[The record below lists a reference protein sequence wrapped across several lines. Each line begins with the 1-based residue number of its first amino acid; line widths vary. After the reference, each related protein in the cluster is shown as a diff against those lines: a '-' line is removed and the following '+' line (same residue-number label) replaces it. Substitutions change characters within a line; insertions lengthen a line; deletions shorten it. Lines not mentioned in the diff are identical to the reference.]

1 MGTLSEELLKLGLLS
16 PERHARHTAEET
28 IRDEAERQKN
38 HSQLTA
44 KSRRPAN
51 LLLLEHAESVSDF
64 KQTALGVLIEHPEAI
79 ADVVRFAHQMR
90 GKPGGKRLIWLMYK
104 IRDGLAKLSAEEQ
117 ERFLRRALRKAG
129 GTLEPLKP

>member
-1 MGTLSEELLKLGLLS
+1 MGTLSEEILKSGLIS
-16 PERHARHTAEET
+16 PERHARHTAEKRV
-28 IRDEAERQKN
+28 RDEAERQKN

-90 GKPGGKRLIWLMYK
+90 GKPGGKRLIWVMYK

-129 GTLEPLKP
+129 GTLEPLMP